1 MKHLIITEQENLI
14 KVCNSPQ
21 EVQEYLFKRVVDGKS
36 NKGITSIPVWDA
48 TIVAA
53 IKGNGSHLN
62 SVEKDIITRLYDAAR
77 TMFECAHRALSENA
91 TDIDIKAALMFCHD
105 MQIEP

>member
-1 MKHLIITEQENLI
+1 MKHLIVTEKENLI
-14 KVCNSPQ
+14 KVCNSLQ
-21 EVQEYLFKRVVDGKS
+21 EAQEYLFKRTIDGKS
-36 NKGITSIPVWDA
+36 NEGITSVPVEAA

-53 IKGNGSHLN
+53 IKGDGSHLN

-91 TDIDIKAALMFCHD
+91 TDIDIKTALMFCHD

>member
-1 MKHLIITEQENLI
+1 MKHLIITKQENLVR
-14 KVCNSPQ
+14 VCNGPE
-21 EVQEYLFKRVVDGKS
+21 EVQEYFFKRVVEGKS
-36 NKGITSIPVWDA
+36 NKGLTSIPVWDA

-53 IKGNGSHLN
+53 IKGDGPHLN
-62 SVEKDIITRLYDAAR
+62 SVEKDIITRLHDASR
-77 TMFECAHRALSENA
+77 TMLECAHRALSENA